1 MKIAITTTGKDL
13 TSEFESRFGRAPGF
27 IIYDLDE
34 GSFEFI
40 DNSVNLNAPQ
50 GAGIQAAM
58 SIIKA
63 GADMLVS
70 GHCGPKAF
78 KVLNE
83 AGVKIYSV
91 EALTVAQAVEY
102 FVAGRFT
109 LIQSAD
115 VGGHW

>member
-1 MKIAITTTGKDL
+1 MKVAITTTGKDL

-27 IIYDLDE
+27 IIYDLDK
-34 GSFEFI
+34 GSFEYV
-40 DNSVNLNAPQ
+40 DNSINLNAPQ

-63 GADMLVS
+63 GAEALVS

-83 AGVKIYSV
+83 AGIKIYAV
-91 EALTVAQAVEY
+91 EARTVIQAVEF
-102 FVAGRFT
+102 FVAGKFN